1 MQHSALRQKIAEINL
16 MHLSKGKQV
25 TLIVLLL
32 LILDQAVKL
41 WIKTHMTL
49 GDSIP
54 VFGSWFQIY
63 FIENNGMAFGMQ
75 LGGTF
80 GKFALSS
87 LRLVLIGF
95 IIYYIIKLIKT
106 DASRGIL
113 TGMSLIL
120 VGAVGNIVDSMF
132 YGLIFNESTFTT
144 TASMFPYGGGYA
156 PFLFG
161 KVVDML
167 YFPIIDTTLPDWVP
181 FWGGEHFI
189 FFRPIFNIAD
199 SCITIGVTYLL
210 IFHRKFFMK

>member
-1 MQHSALRQKIAEINL
+1 

-25 TLIVLLL
+25 TIIVLLL
-32 LILDQAVKL
+32 LIIDQAVKL

-49 GDSIP
+49 GESIP

-95 IIYYIIKLIKT
+95 IIYYIVKLIKM

-113 TGMSLIL
+113 TGMALIL
-120 VGAVGNIVDSMF
+120 VGAMGNIVDSMF
-132 YGLIFNESTFTT
+132 YGLIFNESTFTSA
-144 TASMFPYGGGYA
+144 ASIFPDGGGYA

-167 YFPIIDTTLPDWVP
+167 YFPLIDTTLPDWVP

-199 SCITIGVTYLL
+199 SCITIGVGYLL
-210 IFHRKFFMK
+210 IFHRKYFLR

>member
-1 MQHSALRQKIAEINL
+1 

-25 TLIVLLL
+25 TIIVLLL
-32 LILDQAVKL
+32 LIIDQVVKL

-49 GDSIP
+49 GESIP

-63 FIENNGMAFGMQ
+63 FIENYGMAFGMQ
-75 LGGTF
+75 LGGTL
-80 GKFALSS
+80 GKLALSS

-95 IIYYIIKLIKT
+95 IIYYIVKLIKM

-113 TGMSLIL
+113 TGMALIL
-120 VGAVGNIVDSMF
+120 VGAMGNIVDSMF
-132 YGLIFNESTFTT
+132 YGLIFNESSFTSV
-144 TASMFPYGGGYA
+144 ASVFPDEGGYA

-167 YFPIIDTTLPDWVP
+167 YFPLVDTTLPDWVP

-199 SCITIGVTYLL
+199 SCITIGVGYLL
-210 IFHRKFFMK
+210 IFHRKFFLK